1 MQAHSLIAPAFA
13 DSGCSGNYLAVKDDR
28 WLRNLKVNPNPI
40 KVTVANGQVIESTH
54 TGTLNV
60 PGIGPMQAHVLPGLD
75 ASLLSISA
83 LVDLGLDVLFD
94 QCFVRLIRKSD
105 KFEVFQGSRDSTSG
119 LWFID
124 LAKLQE
130 SATLSST
137 AVTPCSAPI
146 VDPTQYLHIA
156 APAIRLTTADDTIDF
171 WHKTFGS
178 PAVSTFIDAISKG
191 WIKLPGIT
199 AALVRRHPP
208 QSIDTSLGH
217 LHATRQG
224 IRSTKTHV
232 PSSTSTEEPPE
243 RTSKPLIFQSVYECT
258 GRMHSD
264 AAGRFPIKSI
274 NNKLYMIIFYSED
287 SNFIHVETTASRSGP
302 DLLAAFK
309 RAVTFFS
316 SRNCDI
322 RFARMDNECS
332 NATKEWA
339 YEEHIDI
346 ELVPPGRHRTNY
358 AERNIQTWKN
368 HFISILAGVDPDC
381 PTYLWDFYTE
391 QAELTLNLMR
401 PSPSHPMLSAWEGL
415 CGKFDINST
424 PLAPLGTKVVI
435 HEPSSDRTS
444 WAQHGEVGFYVGRA
458 LLHYRCFSIW
468 VVRTRMVRISDT
480 IAWHPLRIT
489 LPGSAS
495 IRDLTAAVE
504 DMSALLKN
512 ILGQPALIHTHG
524 PAVTVSTQLLKHYAD
539 VKALESLFRSQPSIP
554 IAPALIP
561 SVVDPS
567 GSQQRVRDR
576 KQRVP
581 SKKQK
586 APSKK
591 QKASSTNVQSKTEPT
606 LALSQPTVTLG
617 PTSII
622 RPPPRPRSHNSYDKL
637 SDYDISRTNKQTVK
651 CVGRQFSDTVDPAD
665 TQIGIVDCLVRHKQS
680 RKLAFQYWDPTVHS
694 AKPKKLKDFL
704 YLDVKYGRESCK
716 WTPVPLSARIAI
728 DLDAA
733 FLNRGPTVSQ
743 KRNAR
748 RRGTEPAPWYHN
760 LIHRAN
766 AAVSTTVMPPDLF
779 AFTAQDLNAD
789 GTRLTSTS
797 ALHGPDKERWMKA
810 HGEEIIRLVDSET
823 GVFIHRKDMP
833 SGRKASY
840 YNPQCKIKIKE
851 GVEEFRVRGTIGGD
865 QLDYPGITAAYTAA
879 LETIRLLLNA
889 VVSEGASFLT
899 ADIKDFYL
907 GTPLERFEYMRISL
921 KHIPIDIQIKYN
933 LQSFEHNGYVL
944 MEIRKGIYG
953 LKQAGKLAQDRLIM
967 HLAKHGYS
975 QCVSTPCLFR
985 HKSNGVAFTLVVD
998 DFLIKY
1004 SNREAAD
1011 HLLAALRELYIL
1023 KDDFATTQKYVGITL
1038 SHNMSRKTIHM
1049 SMPGYVQKA
1058 LVRFKRLHI
1067 KGANSPILYIP
1078 PKYGRYSQEVY
1089 PDQDSKPLT
1098 VAQLLELQEIVGV
1111 FLFYARAVDPLM
1123 ITAINKIGSS
1133 QADAT
1138 TNVFA
1143 QINRFIAYASRF
1155 PNSAMCIRASD
1166 MKLYGHSDAS
1176 YLSEPDSRSRAGGY
1190 LFLGECKPGG
1200 TPNAAIQYFSVIIST
1215 VVSSATEAEYA
1226 ALFMTGQ
1233 SAVSIRHTLADLGYP
1248 QGVTNI
1254 VCDNKCAV
1262 GIANK
1267 TLKQKRSKT
1276 IDMRFHW
1283 IRDQVAL
1290 NTFCITWLEGR
1301 YNLADFFTKAHPV
1314 HHHLTQSKLY
1324 AESEPHYDPEN
1335 ISS

>member
-1 MQAHSLIAPAFA
+1 
-13 DSGCSGNYLAVKDDR
+13 
-28 WLRNLKVNPNPI
+28 
-40 KVTVANGQVIESTH
+40 
-54 TGTLNV
+54 
-60 PGIGPMQAHVLPGLD
+60 MQAHVLPGLD

-94 QCFVRLIRKSD
+94 KFFVRLIRKID
-105 KFEVFQGSRDSTSG
+105 GTEVFQGSRDSISG

-130 SATLSST
+130 SASSSCHSVTLSDASFNNQ
-137 AVTPCSAPI
+137 
-146 VDPTQYLHIA
+146 TQYVHIA
-156 APAIRLTTADDTIDF
+156 APAVRLTTADDTIDF

-178 PAVSTFIDAISKG
+178 PSVSTFIDAISKG

-208 QSIDTSLGH
+208 HSIDTSLGH

-224 IRSTKTHV
+224 IRSTKKNLQIET
-232 PSSTSTEEPPE
+232 PPDTPPE
-243 RTSKPLIFQSVYECT
+243 RTSKPMIFSSVYECT

-302 DLLAAFK
+302 ELLTAFK

-316 SRNCDI
+316 SRNCAI

-332 NATKEWA
+332 SATKEWA
-339 YEEHIDI
+339 QEEHIDI

-368 HFISILAGVDPDC
+368 HFISILAGVDPNC
-381 PTYLWDFYTE
+381 PTYLWDFYIE

-435 HEPSSDRTS
+435 HEPSSDRAS
-444 WAQHGEVGFYVGRA
+444 WAQHGEIGFYVGRA

-480 IAWHPLRIT
+480 IAWHPIRIT
-489 LPGSAS
+489 LPGNAS
-495 IRDLTAAVE
+495 ITELTAAVE
-504 DMSALLKN
+504 EMSALLKDL
-512 ILGQPALIHTHG
+512 IDKPAMLHAHG
-524 PAVTVSTQLLKHYAD
+524 PAITVSTQLLQHYAD
-539 VKALESLFRSQPSIP
+539 VSALESIFRSQTVIP
-554 IAPALIP
+554 IAPALQSP
-561 SVVDPS
+561 NVDPK
-567 GSQQRVRDR
+567 GSQQRVSIKKQTLTST

-581 SKKQK
+581 STKQRVPSTKQK
-586 APSKK
+586 V
-591 QKASSTNVQSKTEPT
+591 SSTVTHQGKTNP
-606 LALSQPTVTLG
+606 APILSQPTVTLG
-617 PTSII
+617 PTAII
-622 RPPPRPRSHNSYDKL
+622 RPLPRPRSPHSYKKL
-637 SDYDISRTNKQTVK
+637 SDYDISRTNKQTTK
-651 CVGRQFSDTVDPAD
+651 CIGRQFTDNEDPAD
-665 TQIGIVDCLVRHKQS
+665 TQVGIVDCLVRHKQS

-694 AKPKKLKDFL
+694 AKPKNLKDFL
-704 YLDVKYGRESCK
+704 YLDVKYGLGSCK
-716 WTPVPLSARIAI
+716 WTTVPLSARMAI

-733 FLNRGPTVSQ
+733 FINRGPTASQ
-743 KRNAR
+743 QRKAR
-748 RRGTEPAPWYHN
+748 RGGTEPAPWYHS
-760 LIHRAN
+760 LILRAN
-766 AAVSTTVMPPDLF
+766 VAIHSPVMPPDLF

-797 ALHGPDKERWMKA
+797 ALQGPDKERWMKA
-810 HGEEIIRLVDSET
+810 HGEEITRLVDSET

-833 SGRKASY
+833 SDRKASY

-851 GVEEFRVRGTIGGD
+851 GVEELRVRGTIGGD

-921 KHIPIDIQIKYN
+921 KHIPIDIQVKYN
-933 LQSFEHNGYVL
+933 LKVFEHNGYVL

-975 QCVSTPCLFR
+975 QCISTPCLFR
-985 HKSNGVAFTLVVD
+985 HETNGVAFTLVVD

-1004 SNREAAD
+1004 SNKDAAD

-1023 KDDFATTQKYVGITL
+1023 KDDFASTQKYVGITL
-1038 SHNMSRKTIHM
+1038 SHNTARKTIHM

-1058 LVRFKRLHI
+1058 LVRFKRLNI
-1067 KGANSPILYIP
+1067 KGANSPILYVP
-1078 PKYGRYSQEVY
+1078 PKYGRYPQEVY
-1089 PDQDSKPLT
+1089 PDNESKPLT
-1098 VAQLLELQEIVGV
+1098 AAQLLELQEIVGV

-1138 TNVFA
+1138 TNVLA
-1143 QINRFIAYASRF
+1143 QIDRFISYASRF
-1155 PNSAMCIRASD
+1155 PNSSMCIRASD

-1176 YLSEPDSRSRAGGY
+1176 YLSEPNSRSRAGGY
-1190 LFLGECKPGG
+1190 LFLGECKPGD

-1233 SAVSIRHTLADLGYP
+1233 SAVSIRHTLEDLGYP
-1248 QGVTNI
+1248 QGKTNI

-1276 IDMRFHW
+1276 IDMRYHW
-1283 IRDQVAL
+1283 IRDQVTL
-1290 NTFCITWLEGR
+1290 DTFCITWLEGR
-1301 YNLADFFTKAHPV
+1301 HNLADFFTKAHPV
-1314 HHHLTQSKLY
+1314 HHHLSQSKLY
-1324 AESEPHYDPEN
+1324 AESDPIFSTEG